1 MQNKRRAA
9 MAVLAESTA
18 AEIMQLLDQLEPL
31 PAHDD
36 LRTPE
41 NGLVM
46 IRGRIG
52 GDGARFNLGEATVSR
67 AVVRLASGEMGF
79 GYVLGRDRIKARLIA
94 LCDALVQARAYASTI
109 ESKVIAPLRARLE
122 TQRDA
127 RAKQVAAT
135 KVDFF
140 TLVRGEDS
148 A

>member
-109 ESKVIAPLRARLE
+109 ETKVIAPLRARLE